1 MFLILPISS
10 SVYFFNWKALVKN
23 YLNTFKAFKERLLKK
38 SFSFS
43 ILFLLW
49 KLILSTLFMSLN
61 AFSRLLS
68 QLKII
73 WIISFWRLY
82 HLRGF
87 ITKLRD
93 GNLLFIAFLLLK
105 LFKFRYIFCL
115 LLFVKGSYSFHFY
128 SLHMYFY
135 IFSCLFYFSTA
146 LIYSRWG

>member
-10 SVYFFNWKALVKN
+10 SVYFLSWKAVVKN
-23 YLNTFKAFKERLLKK
+23 YLNTFKASKERLLKK
-38 SFSFS
+38 IFSFS
-43 ILFLLW
+43 ILFFLW
-49 KLILSTLFMSLN
+49 KLIVSTLFMSLH

-87 ITKLRD
+87 ISKLRD
-93 GNLLFIAFLLLK
+93 GNPLFIAFLLFN

-115 LLFVKGSYSFHFY
+115 LLFVKGSYLFHFY

-146 LIYSRWG
+146 LIYSIWG